1 MRNINQFFPAQ
12 DLLKRLLEKDPT
24 KRPSLEDC
32 LDHEFFIESNRRMSA
47 MSFSF
52 ARYTLTPQYNF
63 WKSIRINNLIEIQ
76 GIDQRMQK
84 QVMSILMKHSVSIM
98 EMQI

>member
-1 MRNINQFFPAQ
+1 MICLAQ

-47 MSFSF
+47 LSFSF
-52 ARYTLTPQYNF
+52 ARYTLTPQYFLLKRNF
-63 WKSIRINNLIEIQ
+63 YLLFQPEIQ
-76 GIDQRMQK
+76 GIDQEMLK
-84 QVMSILMKHSVSIM
+84 PVMSILTKRSVFSM
-98 EMQI
+98 EMLI